1 MVQYMPIGP
10 NVPQETA
17 RFKPMRNR
25 LLVSLLVAFGIVVIA
40 GAGWAFVGRGWWDER
55 QLSAEIAALKADPR
69 TAESAERL
77 EKNMQRVAEDPADV
91 EALIGLGNSWKQV
104 FDMTGEDTHVVRA
117 IAAYERAVDASQGK
131 NTVVLSNL
139 ATAYRLAKR
148 PQQAEN
154 VLREAIAANA
164 GDPTLYIQLV
174 EVLRIDL
181 KRGSEEIIDVYRLGL
196 DQLVDNAPLV
206 QSLAIY
212 LEDIGRLRDALT
224 YYKLLAPTYPTIA
237 EKVAELERR
246 IAQEESESAAP

>member
-1 MVQYMPIGP
+1 M
-10 NVPQETA
+10 
-17 RFKPMRNR
+17 
-25 LLVSLLVAFGIVVIA
+25 VSLLVILGVVVIA
-40 GAGWAFVGRGWWDER
+40 GAGWAFVGRGWWDGR

-69 TAESAERL
+69 TAEPAERL
-77 EKNMQRVAEDPADV
+77 EKNLQRLEADPADV

-104 FDMTGEDTHVVRA
+104 HDMTGADAHVARA
-117 IAAYERAVDASQGK
+117 IVAYERAKEVTDGK

-148 PQQAEN
+148 PQQAED
-154 VLREAIAANA
+154 VLREAIAVNA
-164 GDPTLYIQLV
+164 GDVTLYIQLV
-174 EVLRIDL
+174 EVLRVDL

-224 YYKLLAPTYPTIA
+224 YYKLLAPKYPAIA
-237 EKVAELERR
+237 DKVAELERR
-246 IAQEESESAAP
+246 IAQEGSESAAP